1 MSNNFFQQ
9 VYEIVAQIPYGKVA
23 SYGQIAQMLGA
34 PRMSRHVGFAMR
46 CCPSDDIPW
55 QRVVKKDG
63 SVTGGECAEIRRGLL
78 ESEGV
83 TFLPNGRVDMKACQW
98 DEPLLEGPF

>member
-9 VYEIVAQIPYGKVA
+9 VYELVAQIPPGKVA
-23 SYGQIAQMLGA
+23 SYGQIAAHLGA

-55 QRVVKKDG
+55 QRVVMRDG
-63 SVTGGECAEIRRGLL
+63 SVTGGEYAELRRGLL

-83 TFLPNGRVDMKACQW
+83 AFLPDGRVDMDICRW
-98 DEPLLEGPF
+98 HLENGN